1 MLQRM
6 RIAGLTL
13 DPDSNT
19 PIVILKSIEDD
30 RTLNIW
36 IGLMEA
42 TSIAAALQNISFERP
57 MTHDLFKN
65 FLDLHHFQIAMVE
78 VCDLQDNTFYSRIHF
93 SQGEK
98 RFSMDARPS
107 DAIAMALRF
116 QSPICVDDS
125 VLEKVK
131 SGTEGEAAD
140 KIDDGEKWA
149 EYLKKLSADDFG
161 KYKI

>member
-1 MLQRM
+1 MDVKGVFKNVAANAHSR
-6 RIAGLTL
+6 G
-13 DPDSNT
+13 
-19 PIVILKSIEDD
+19 D

-65 FLDLHHFQIAMVE
+65 FLDLHHFRIAMVE

-140 KIDDGEKWA
+140 KSEDGEKWA